1 MVAVRLPESA
11 LDYITSA
18 LNDAGGL
25 AERVAKNPI
34 LEPVAFVPEDTE
46 PELLEDFSSGGIMS
60 QPEADA
66 ELALYL
72 HFLKKRNGRLHSVVF
87 DDPWSKPG
95 DLDYAGPPPEAMAII
110 AGRINYA
117 YDLAELTQELM
128 WQYRATEISF
138 LRIVYIS
145 EMTAPHIHELL
156 ESQPADL
163 LSTLAR
169 SVRHVAVNAYN
180 DESWI
185 IADVAQA
192 KA

>member
-156 ESQPADL
+156 ESQPVDL